1 MKLKDLW
8 AKTFL
13 TSTSLVFLGVFVVFF
28 FGIFVVMGVMGF
40 NMYAHLTGGNVP
52 Q

>member
-8 AKTFL
+8 ARAFM
-13 TSTSLVFLGVFVVFF
+13 TSTSILFLGVFLVFF
-28 FGIFVVMGVMGF
+28 FGIFVVMGVMGV